1 MNNEELAKKHGVYWK
16 YENSLEN
23 FCAALTQEKDA
34 TIKDLEAHF
43 QEVSDA
49 SIGLSEKDAHIEEL
63 EKHVRNMALARERDA
78 VEIARLRGALEE
90 IAYMGMDCPMQGDR
104 DYFNESQL
112 RKCVSIGANALAKKK
127 DTT

>member
-1 MNNEELAKKHGVYWK
+1 MTKEKLQIAQNKIDELRA
-16 YENSLEN
+16 L
-23 FCAALTQEKDA
+23 AAEKDA
-34 TIKDLEAHF
+34 
-43 QEVSDA
+43 
-49 SIGLSEKDAHIEEL
+49 
-63 EKHVRNMALARERDA
+63 
-78 VEIARLRGALEE
+78 EIARLREALEE